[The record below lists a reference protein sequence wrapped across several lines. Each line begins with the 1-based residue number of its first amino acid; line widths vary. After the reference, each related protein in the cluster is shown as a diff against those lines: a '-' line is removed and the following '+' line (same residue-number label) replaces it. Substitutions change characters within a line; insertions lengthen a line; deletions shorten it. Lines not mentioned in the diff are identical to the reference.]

1 MAQVDLNLSKKIN
14 KDTGRAEILIKFYNG
29 SDFCLRARSGVYVLP
44 KHFSYYIDIV
54 KTAKM
59 GVRVPSNKLV
69 ATVQEAKEKNYV
81 LRSSGK
87 IVVNERIINAETKY
101 DKEGADKIDKLCAA
115 ITTEYEKNDRNQKK
129 KDEEKGKECKHVSNK
144 DIFCGDWL
152 KVFVDRWNHP
162 ENYENSSAKSFFE
175 LANEYL
181 SESKFSESHTKAFK
195 VLVRDVARYEGFVR
209 ATDKDNKDFTFDTD
223 KVTGD
228 DIDFLFDYL
237 RNEYDLSK
245 EYPTLFRQLLKNY
258 PSDVTKGQ
266 QKIEVRGHNTIVK
279 LKKKLK
285 AFFVWLHR
293 EGKTNN
299 DPWAGKEIG
308 TEIYG
313 NPYYITLDERNKIAD
328 ADLSECLQQF
338 RENNPDSWC
347 FFPLSTLETQR
358 DIFIF
363 QCLIGCRVGDLE
375 KLTVD
380 KITDGVLEY
389 TPHKTKD
396 GNKAVQATV
405 PLLPRALE
413 LIKKYKGVRGN
424 NLMPCISAQKYNVAI
439 KQIFTIVGINRPVE
453 VRNAKTGEYEMK
465 PINEIASSHLA
476 RRTFVGNVYLH
487 AQDPN
492 LIGKMSGHVEGSRAF
507 SRYRNIENSTLMA
520 TLEKAEGKG

>member
-1 MAQVDLNLSKKIN
+1 MAKIDLSLSKKN
-14 KDTGRAEILIKFYNG
+14 QKETGKAEVLIRFFNG
-29 SDFCLRARSGVYVLP
+29 KAFNLRCKSGVFVNLD
-44 KHFSYYIDIV
+44 FFEFYIDRV
-54 KTAKM
+54 KTLQL
-59 GVRVPSNKLV
+59 GVRVPDNRV
-69 ATVQEAKEKNYV
+69 TATATEAEKNHYV
-81 LRSSGK
+81 LRETGEIVTSRRRVRTPEVIYHEDCKNRLDEIKEK
-87 IVVNERIINAETKY
+87 IIISYNA
-101 DKEGADKIDKLCAA
+101 A
-115 ITTEYEKNDRNQKK
+115 
-129 KDEEKGKECKHVSNK
+129 NK
-144 DIFCGDWL
+144 DDVKDKWL
-152 KVFVDRWNHP
+152 YLIVDEYNHP
-162 ENYENSSAKSFFE
+162 EKYLKEAKPKPSFYA
-175 LANEYL
+175 LAEEYI
-181 SESKFSESHTKAFK
+181 SESNFSYSHTKAFR

-209 ATDKDNKDFTFDTD
+209 ATEKDNRDFTFDID

-237 RNEYDLSK
+237 RNEYDLSQ
-245 EYPTLFRQLLKNY
+245 EYPTLFKTLLKDY

-285 AFFVWLHR
+285 AFFAWLNKK
-293 EGKTNN
+293 GKTSN
-299 DPWAGKEIG
+299 DPWKGKEIG

-313 NPYYITLDERNKIAD
+313 NPYYITLEERNKIAD
-328 ADLSECLQQF
+328 ADLSECLQKF
-338 RENNPDSWC
+338 RENNTDSWC
-347 FFPLSTLETQR
+347 FLPLKTLETQR

-380 KITDGVLEY
+380 KIHDGVLVY

-396 GNKAVQATV
+396 GKKAVQATV

-413 LIKKYKGVRGN
+413 LMERYKGVKGN
-424 NLMPCISAQKYNVAI
+424 YLMPCISAQKYNVAI
-439 KQIFTIVGINRPVE
+439 KQIFTIVGIVRPVE
-453 VRNAKTGEYEMK
+453 VRNAKTGENEMR
-465 PINEIASSHLA
+465 PINEVASSHLA

-520 TLEKAEGKG
+520 TLERAEGKG